1 MNKKILITGGTSHL
15 AESLKKYLPNASY
28 IEGRSELDLTD
39 YQSTLEY
46 FKNESPYWVLHLAS
60 KVGGIKSN
68 MENPFEYFYDNL
80 LINTNVFRACKELG
94 IERLTSILST
104 CVYPADNVE
113 YPITED
119 NIILGDPEKTNRGYA
134 QSKRILAEL
143 TDLYNHK
150 YGKNYNY
157 IIPCNLFG
165 MEESYDPNKT
175 HFLTSLIYKSAKSLS
190 NGNKELEMFGSG
202 KVLRQFVTYDDFAR
216 MLAYCVDNEVT
227 ESFNFSPDY
236 NLSLIEYGSII
247 ENITDKKIKVTFNG
261 NGPDGVYR
269 KDADNS
275 RMKKIAPDFEFSVL
289 RESIKEVLDFYLG
302 NDNI

>member
-46 FKNESPYWVLHLAS
+46 FKNESPYWVLHLAA

-150 YGKNYNY
+150 YRKNYNY

-175 HFLTSLIYKSAKSLS
+175 HFLTSLIYKSAKALS

-247 ENITDKKIKVTFNG
+247 ENIADKKIKVTFNG

-289 RESIKEVLDFYLG
+289 GESIKEVLDFYLA
-302 NDNI
+302 NDSI

>member
-80 LINTNVFRACKELG
+80 LINTNVFRACKELE

-113 YPITED
+113 YPIVEN

-143 TDLYNHK
+143 TDLYNQK

-175 HFLTSLIYKSAKSLS
+175 HFLTSLI
-190 NGNKELEMFGSG
+190 GSG

-216 MLAYCVDNEVT
+216 MLAYCVDNEVS

-289 RESIKEVLDFYLG
+289 RESIKEVLDFYLA
-302 NDNI
+302 NDSI

>member
-1 MNKKILITGGTSHL
+1 MKNKILVTGGTSHL
-15 AESLKKYLPNASY
+15 AKSLKKYLPDAIY
-28 IEGRSELDLTD
+28 INGRADLDLTNYSD
-39 YQSTLEY
+39 TLEY
-46 FKNESPYWVLHLAS
+46 FKRESPDHVLHLAS

-94 IERLTSILST
+94 IKRLTSILST

-143 TDLYNHK
+143 TDLYNQK
-150 YGKNYNY
+150 YEGEYNY

-165 MEESYDPNKT
+165 MEGSYDPNKT
-175 HFLTSLIYKSAKSLS
+175 HFLTSLIYKSAKALS
-190 NGNKELEMFGSG
+190 NGDAELEMFGSG

-216 MLAYCVDNEVT
+216 ILVYCIDNNIT

-236 NLSLIEYGSII
+236 NLSLIEYGKII
-247 ENITDKKIKVTFNG
+247 EDITDGRIKVKFNG
-261 NGPDGVYR
+261 NGPDGIYR
-269 KDADNS
+269 KDADNR
-275 RMKKIAPDFEFSVL
+275 RMKLLATNFEFSDL
-289 RESIKEVLDFYLG
+289 KESIKEVLDFYLE

>member
-1 MNKKILITGGTSHL
+1 MKNKILVTGGTSHL
-15 AESLKKYLPNASY
+15 AKSLKEYLPDAIY
-28 IEGRSELDLTD
+28 IGGREELDLTN
-39 YQSTLEY
+39 YSETLEY
-46 FKNESPYWVLHLAS
+46 FRTKSPDHVLHLAS

-68 MENPFEYFYDNL
+68 MENPFGYFYDNL

-94 IERLTSILST
+94 IKRLTSILST
-104 CVYPADNVE
+104 CVYPTNNVE

-143 TDLYNHK
+143 TDLYNQK
-150 YGKNYNY
+150 YKGEYNY

-165 MEESYDPNKT
+165 MEGSYDPNKT
-175 HFLTSLIYKSAKSLS
+175 HFLTSLIYKSAKALS
-190 NGNKELEMFGSG
+190 NGDAELEMFGSG

-216 MLAYCVDNEVT
+216 IIVYCIDNNIT

-236 NLSLIEYGSII
+236 NLSLIEYGKII
-247 ENITDKKIKVTFNG
+247 EDITNGRIKVKFNG
-261 NGPDGVYR
+261 NGPDGIYR
-269 KDADNS
+269 KDADNR
-275 RMKKIAPDFEFSVL
+275 RMKLLAPNFEFSDL
-289 RESIKEVLDFYLG
+289 KESIKEVLDFYLE

>member
-1 MNKKILITGGTSHL
+1 MKNKILVTGGTSHL
-15 AESLKKYLPNASY
+15 AEELKLYLPDATY
-28 IEGRSELDLTD
+28 INGRSDLDLTD
-39 YQSTLEY
+39 YTSTFEY
-46 FKNESPYWVLHLAS
+46 FKKVSPDHVLHLAS

-94 IERLTSILST
+94 IKRLTSILST
-104 CVYPADNVE
+104 CVYPAHDVT

-119 NIILGDPEKTNRGYA
+119 NIIVGDPEKTNRGYA

-143 TDLYNHK
+143 TDLYNQK
-150 YGKNYNY
+150 YNTEYNY

-165 MEESYDPNKT
+165 KESSYDPSKT
-175 HFLTSLIYKSAKSLS
+175 HFLTSIIYKSAKALS
-190 NGNKELEMFGSG
+190 RGEDKLEMFGSG
-202 KVLRQFVTYDDFAR
+202 KVLRQFVTYRDFAR
-216 MLAYCVDNEVT
+216 MLAFCVDNNIT

-236 NLSLIEYGSII
+236 NLSLVEYSKII
-247 ENITDKKIKVTFNG
+247 EEISDDKIKVIFNG
-261 NGPDGVYR
+261 QGPDGIYR

-275 RMKKIAPDFEFSVL
+275 RMKKIFPEFEFSDL
-289 RESIKEVLDFYLG
+289 KGSIKDVLNFYLN